1 MSLVVAAGWTPWLLF
16 GLVSGA
22 LADRLPRVR
31 LMVAVDVLRAGV
43 LVALGTAVLLG
54 AATIALLAAAA
65 FVLGTAQT
73 LFDSAAQAVLPVVV
87 GRDRTLLVRAN
98 SRFAAAQTAGR
109 ELAGPPL
116 GGALFP
122 VGPFLPLLV
131 DALSFALSA
140 VLVAGVPRDPPPPPG
155 PRPSLGADVRAGLRW
170 VRGNRVVLAMA
181 AVIGLS
187 NLAWVGAEAVLVL
200 LAQDRLGLDAAQ
212 FGLLLAAPALG
223 AVPGALVAGPVAR
236 RVPPGA
242 VLLGGLVLQAGVLL
256 GVGLVPDP
264 VAVAALLAVGGLATT
279 VWNVTQV
286 VQRQLIVPDAL
297 TGRVVA
303 ATRVVAC
310 GAVPLGAVLGGLLAS
325 AAGLAAPFVGGAAV
339 LLVAAAVTGRF
350 LDSRSLARARRG

>member
-1 MSLVVAAGWTPWLLF
+1 
-16 GLVSGA
+16 
-22 LADRLPRVR
+22 
-31 LMVAVDVLRAGV
+31 MVAVDVVRAGV
-43 LVALGTAVLLG
+43 LVALGMAVLLG

-87 GRDRTLLVRAN
+87 GRDRTLLARAN

-140 VLVAGVPRDPPPPPG
+140 VLVAGVPRDPPPPG

-223 AVPGALVAGPVAR
+223 AVPGALVAGPVAH

-242 VLLGGLVLQAGVLL
+242 VLLGELVLQAGVLL

-303 ATRVVAC
+303 ATRVVAY

-339 LLVAAAVTGRF
+339 LLAAAAVTGRF
-350 LDSRSLARARRG
+350 LDSRSLARARRGDDPGGVVVVTDE